1 MLRLAHFGEVAEPAG
16 HLARMRAALRRMA
29 DRVRGG
35 QTVAEFAAA
44 TEADLVA
51 GGGDPAY
58 VGDSYP
64 GFDLTYDG
72 LRRAVEK
79 QR

>member
-1 MLRLAHFGEVAEPAG
+1 
-16 HLARMRAALRRMA
+16 MRATLRRMA

-35 QTVAEFAAA
+35 QTVAEFVAAA
-44 TEADLVA
+44 EADLVA